1 MLEYPIKEGLP
12 MSISTTERIYH
23 ISELVFSFFTL
34 SLCWF
39 LGTLL
44 GGIVLGWAPSTTA
57 ILSVLR
63 DQIMR
68 REKFA
73 FPAFTKAYKANFKQS
88 NQIGLIILLFTL
100 IIFINRRNFDAQ
112 EETIFVILSSLTT
125 VAGWIWGGITLYVF
139 PLHVHY
145 ETTIKNAF
153 VKSFSFLIFR
163 PHYTFLI
170 GVWTWAMFSFIFLVP
185 GIALFFGISIFGY
198 GLMAITYQ
206 MFRRNEE
213 YLKRDDKTTHF

>member
-1 MLEYPIKEGLP
+1 
-12 MSISTTERIYH
+12 MSTSTTEKIYH

-34 SLCWF
+34 SLCWL

-44 GGIVLGWAPSTTA
+44 GGIALGWAPSTTA
-57 ILSVLR
+57 VLSVLR
-63 DQIMR
+63 DHIMD

-73 FPAFTKAYKANFKQS
+73 LPAFIKAYKTNFKQS
-88 NQIGLIILLFTL
+88 NQIGLIIMLFAL

-112 EETIFVILSSLTT
+112 EETMFAILSGLTT
-125 VAGWIWGGITLYVF
+125 VAGWILIGVTLYIF
-139 PLHVHY
+139 PIHVHY

-153 VKSFSFLIFR
+153 IQSFSFLIFR

-170 GVWTWAMFSFIFLVP
+170 GIWTWVIFSFVFLVP
-185 GIALFFGISIFGY
+185 GIALFFGVSIFGY

-213 YLKRDDKTTHF
+213 YLERDKKTAD